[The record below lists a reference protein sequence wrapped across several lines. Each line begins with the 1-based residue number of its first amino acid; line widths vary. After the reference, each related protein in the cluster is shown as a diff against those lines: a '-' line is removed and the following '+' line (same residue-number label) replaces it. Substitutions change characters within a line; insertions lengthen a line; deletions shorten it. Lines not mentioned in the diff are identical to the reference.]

1 MEHSGLA
8 ELPRGLL
15 AAENLRQI
23 AVGSHEDHDTARHMK
38 TMRASRHGGSGLS
51 RFLVSDHSPSLN
63 VIWSNFDPTTTGS
76 WNMASSL
83 GVAKVASAFPVVHEV
98 SQSFQESQEPKGLP
112 KVFLDTCQRWGLGMD
127 EQLILLGFER
137 GESIGTHVLEGRVRT
152 LSRDATARA
161 GYVIAISVGLAIL
174 YGENIA
180 AESRWL
186 RRKRDA
192 LGGQSPLDLML
203 GGDMI
208 SLVDV
213 NGMVERERGI

>member
-1 MEHSGLA
+1 MEHSCLT
-8 ELPRGLL
+8 ESPRGLL
-15 AAENLRQI
+15 AAKDLRQF
-23 AVGSHEDHDTARHMK
+23 AAGSGEYRD
-38 TMRASRHGGSGLS
+38 SRHGGSGRPRFTALDRS
-51 RFLVSDHSPSLN
+51 RPLN
-63 VIWSNFDPTTTGS
+63 VIWSNFDSTATGN
-76 WNMASSL
+76 WNMTSSL
-83 GVAKVASAFPVVHEV
+83 SVTKVASSFPVAHEV
-98 SQSFQESQEPKGLP
+98 SQSFQESHEPFGVP
-112 KVFLDTCQRWGLGMD
+112 KVFIDTCRRWGLGLD

-137 GESIGTHVLEGRVRT
+137 GDSIGRHVLEGRVRT

-180 AESRWL
+180 AENRWL

-208 SLVDV
+208 SLIDV
-213 NGMVERERGI
+213 NGMVERERGL